1 MDFQTGA
8 TAQCEL
14 SNFLGFRKPQAAQE
28 ELHGRNERWRDAQF
42 MHAQPHQ
49 QWDQGRFSGH
59 FTAHPDRAS
68 VSVGCLH
75 RHVYEAHHCRMS
87 GLIQAS
93 HALVEPVDR
102 EGVTGEIVGADA
114 EEIRFPR

>member
-1 MDFQTGA
+1 
-8 TAQCEL
+8 
-14 SNFLGFRKPQAAQE
+14 
-28 ELHGRNERWRDAQF
+28 
-42 MHAQPHQ
+42 
-49 QWDQGRFSGH
+49 
-59 FTAHPDRAS
+59 
-68 VSVGCLH
+68 
-75 RHVYEAHHCRMS
+75 MS